1 MKFFWKIFFAFT
13 ALITL
18 VFSVFGIW
26 MITQTFR
33 NSMEKEIEE
42 GNRENRMFQL
52 AFETNMNALSEHY
65 RTERVV
71 RDLAESVI
79 TNLDDQEY
87 IYRLYRG
94 ARGLIYENSENRL
107 EHQLM
112 DELVE
117 NNCVYQVLEAG
128 DRKFLI
134 FVCRSVLSGK
144 VYYLESAKDITA
156 LYEER
161 DSFYDQYR
169 VVMLALIGVSSVV
182 IFVVTHMLTRS
193 VVELS
198 DTTRRFAEGDYEAR
212 ADIYGEDEIGI
223 LARDFNLM
231 ADNLNQKIEELTD
244 AARQQEDFTASFAHE
259 LKTPLTSIIGYAD
272 MLRTMEMTEE
282 ETVEAS
288 NYIYSQGKRLESL
301 SFKLLELIVTKYQD
315 YQFKPISA
323 TALLKEVEELTAKGL
338 EKKNIVCQFQVEEG
352 SIYGEKDLL
361 ISLFTNF
368 IDNAR
373 KALPEGGSIWLY
385 GQKRDAGYAVTVRD
399 NGCGMPQEEIH
410 KITEAFYMVDK
421 SRSRREGGA
430 GLGMTLCSR
439 IIEVHG
445 AKWSISSSEGEGTEI
460 FVFFP
465 GKETSGGA

>member
-1 MKFFWKIFFAFT
+1 MAE
-13 ALITL
+13 ALEDNIGKL
-18 VFSVFGIW
+18 
-26 MITQTFR
+26 
-33 NSMEKEIEE
+33 EEEI
-42 GNRENRMFQL
+42 Q
-52 AFETNMNALSEHY
+52 
-65 RTERVV
+65 
-71 RDLAESVI
+71 
-79 TNLDDQEY
+79 
-87 IYRLYRG
+87 
-94 ARGLIYENSENRL
+94 AR
-107 EHQLM
+107 
-112 DELVE
+112 
-117 NNCVYQVLEAG
+117 
-128 DRKFLI
+128 
-134 FVCRSVLSGK
+134 
-144 VYYLESAKDITA
+144 
-156 LYEER
+156 
-161 DSFYDQYR
+161 
-169 VVMLALIGVSSVV
+169 
-182 IFVVTHMLTRS
+182 
-193 VVELS
+193 
-198 DTTRRFAEGDYEAR
+198 
-212 ADIYGEDEIGI
+212 
-223 LARDFNLM
+223 
-231 ADNLNQKIEELTD
+231 
-244 AARQQEDFTASFAHE
+244 EDFVGAFAHE